1 MVTKKKLTKE
11 EWKAMTGT
19 DMSLILPSDGSI
31 ETAKESSLNDTGKE
45 KSEGTV
51 EQTDFT
57 SENLQPSTGKEEAVP
72 TSQRRISYRQRKLSL
87 DEYRKTFLQ
96 VPKIED
102 RKPVFVSGEVRDRLD
117 EFVRRLTKLQFWELA
132 RLSFGHPENLAPLP
146 KSGGNPLSVVADCE
160 KKNNQKSNKENMN
173 DRKKNRPRGRPRVS
187 GVCKLSKA
195 VTVKFSKI
203 DYERLCRRSRQANL
217 TLAEFLRVSA
227 FETTIT
233 ARHSAEE
240 TAAIRSLT
248 GMANNLNQLTRLSH
262 QAGFHRTQRTVTE
275 LLLKL
280 KEIIVRYR
288 YGERRPS

>member
-1 MVTKKKLTKE
+1 MTDLLT
-11 EWKAMTGT
+11 
-19 DMSLILPSDGSI
+19 DYSHYSI
-31 ETAKESSLNDTGKE
+31 QTVSSRPEGVMDKTSVLGV
-45 KSEGTV
+45 SEV
-51 EQTDFT
+51 IFRA
-57 SENLQPSTGKEEAVP
+57 S
-72 TSQRRISYRQRKLSL
+72 
-87 DEYRKTFLQ
+87 RKTSLH
-96 VPKIED
+96 
-102 RKPVFVSGEVRDRLD
+102 S
-117 EFVRRLTKLQFWELA
+117 RRVEAIRSRWSQI
-132 RLSFGHPENLAPLP
+132 
-146 KSGGNPLSVVADCE
+146 V
-160 KKNNQKSNKENMN
+160 KKNNQKSKEENMN
-173 DRKKNRPRGRPRVS
+173 DRKNNRPRGRPRVS

-240 TAAIRSLT
+240 TAVIRSLT

-262 QAGFHRTQRTVTE
+262 QAGFHRTQKTVTE

-288 YGERRPS
+288 YGERRQS

>member
-1 MVTKKKLTKE
+1 MTDLLTDSSHYSIQTVSIRLGRVTDKTSVL
-11 EWKAMTGT
+11 GV
-19 DMSLILPSDGSI
+19 
-31 ETAKESSLNDTGKE
+31 
-45 KSEGTV
+45 SEV
-51 EQTDFT
+51 IFRA
-57 SENLQPSTGKEEAVP
+57 S
-72 TSQRRISYRQRKLSL
+72 
-87 DEYRKTFLQ
+87 RKTSLH
-96 VPKIED
+96 
-102 RKPVFVSGEVRDRLD
+102 S
-117 EFVRRLTKLQFWELA
+117 RRVEAIRSRWSQI
-132 RLSFGHPENLAPLP
+132 
-146 KSGGNPLSVVADCE
+146 V
-160 KKNNQKSNKENMN
+160 KKNNQTSKEENMN
-173 DRKKNRPRGRPRVS
+173 DRKNNRPRGRPRVS

-240 TAAIRSLT
+240 TAVIRSLT

-262 QAGFHRTQRTVTE
+262 QAGFHRTQKTVTE

-288 YGERRPS
+288 NVERRQS

>member
-1 MVTKKKLTKE
+1 MTFSGMTDLLTDSSHYSIQTVRSRPEGVTDKTSVL
-11 EWKAMTGT
+11 GV
-19 DMSLILPSDGSI
+19 
-31 ETAKESSLNDTGKE
+31 
-45 KSEGTV
+45 SEV
-51 EQTDFT
+51 IFRA
-57 SENLQPSTGKEEAVP
+57 S
-72 TSQRRISYRQRKLSL
+72 
-87 DEYRKTFLQ
+87 RKTSLH
-96 VPKIED
+96 
-102 RKPVFVSGEVRDRLD
+102 S
-117 EFVRRLTKLQFWELA
+117 RRVEAIRSRWSQIM
-132 RLSFGHPENLAPLP
+132 
-146 KSGGNPLSVVADCE
+146 
-160 KKNNQKSNKENMN
+160 KKNNQKSKEENMN
-173 DRKKNRPRGRPRVS
+173 DRKNNRPRGRPRVS

-240 TAAIRSLT
+240 TAVIRSFT

-262 QAGFHRTQRTVTE
+262 QAGFHRTQKTVTE

-288 YGERRPS
+288 NVERRQS

>member
-1 MVTKKKLTKE
+1 
-11 EWKAMTGT
+11 MT
-19 DMSLILPSDGSI
+19 DLL
-31 ETAKESSLNDTGKE
+31 
-45 KSEGTV
+45 
-51 EQTDFT
+51 TDFSHYSIQTVSSRPEGVTDKT
-57 SENLQPSTGKEEAVP
+57 SVLGVSEVIFRAS
-72 TSQRRISYRQRKLSL
+72 
-87 DEYRKTFLQ
+87 RKTSLH
-96 VPKIED
+96 
-102 RKPVFVSGEVRDRLD
+102 S
-117 EFVRRLTKLQFWELA
+117 RRVEAIRSRWSQI
-132 RLSFGHPENLAPLP
+132 
-146 KSGGNPLSVVADCE
+146 V
-160 KKNNQKSNKENMN
+160 KKNNQKSKEENMN
-173 DRKKNRPRGRPRVS
+173 DRKNNRPRGRPRVS

-240 TAAIRSLT
+240 TAVIRSLT

-262 QAGFHRTQRTVTE
+262 QAGFHRTQKTVTE

-288 YGERRPS
+288 NVERRQS

>member
-1 MVTKKKLTKE
+1 MTDLLT
-11 EWKAMTGT
+11 
-19 DMSLILPSDGSI
+19 DSSHYSI
-31 ETAKESSLNDTGKE
+31 QTVCSRP
-45 KSEGTV
+45 EG
-51 EQTDFT
+51 E
-57 SENLQPSTGKEEAVP
+57 
-72 TSQRRISYRQRKLSL
+72 R
-87 DEYRKTFLQ
+87 
-96 VPKIED
+96 
-102 RKPVFVSGEVRDRLD
+102 
-117 EFVRRLTKLQFWELA
+117 TKLQFWELA
-132 RLSFGHPENLAPLP
+132 RLSFEHPENLAPLP
-146 KSGGNPLSVVADCE
+146 KSGGNPLPVVADCE
-160 KKNNQKSNKENMN
+160 KKNNQKSKEENMN

-240 TAAIRSLT
+240 TAVIRSLT

-275 LLLKL
+275 LLQKL
-280 KEIIVRYR
+280 KDIIVQYR
-288 YGERRPS
+288 HGERRPS

>member
-1 MVTKKKLTKE
+1 MTDLLT
-11 EWKAMTGT
+11 
-19 DMSLILPSDGSI
+19 DYSHYSI
-31 ETAKESSLNDTGKE
+31 QTVSSRPEGVMDKTSVLGV
-45 KSEGTV
+45 SEV
-51 EQTDFT
+51 IFRA
-57 SENLQPSTGKEEAVP
+57 S
-72 TSQRRISYRQRKLSL
+72 
-87 DEYRKTFLQ
+87 RKTSLH
-96 VPKIED
+96 
-102 RKPVFVSGEVRDRLD
+102 S
-117 EFVRRLTKLQFWELA
+117 RRVEAIRSRWSQI
-132 RLSFGHPENLAPLP
+132 
-146 KSGGNPLSVVADCE
+146 V
-160 KKNNQKSNKENMN
+160 KKNNQKSKEENMN
-173 DRKKNRPRGRPRVS
+173 DRKNNRPRGRPRVS

-240 TAAIRSLT
+240 TAVIRSLT

-262 QAGFHRTQRTVTE
+262 QAGFHRTQKTVTE

-288 YGERRPS
+288 NVERRQS

>member
-1 MVTKKKLTKE
+1 MTDLLTDSSHYSIQTVSIRLGRVTDKTSVL
-11 EWKAMTGT
+11 GV
-19 DMSLILPSDGSI
+19 
-31 ETAKESSLNDTGKE
+31 
-45 KSEGTV
+45 SEV
-51 EQTDFT
+51 IFRA
-57 SENLQPSTGKEEAVP
+57 S
-72 TSQRRISYRQRKLSL
+72 
-87 DEYRKTFLQ
+87 RKTSLH
-96 VPKIED
+96 
-102 RKPVFVSGEVRDRLD
+102 S
-117 EFVRRLTKLQFWELA
+117 RRVEAIRSRWSQI
-132 RLSFGHPENLAPLP
+132 
-146 KSGGNPLSVVADCE
+146 V
-160 KKNNQKSNKENMN
+160 KKNNQKSKEENMN
-173 DRKKNRPRGRPRVS
+173 DRKNNRPRGRPRVS

-240 TAAIRSLT
+240 TAVIRSLT

-262 QAGFHRTQRTVTE
+262 QAGFHRKTVTE

-288 YGERRPS
+288 NVERRQS

>member
-1 MVTKKKLTKE
+1 MTFSGMTDLLTDSSHYSIQTVSSRPGGVTDKTSVL
-11 EWKAMTGT
+11 GV
-19 DMSLILPSDGSI
+19 
-31 ETAKESSLNDTGKE
+31 
-45 KSEGTV
+45 SEV
-51 EQTDFT
+51 IFRA
-57 SENLQPSTGKEEAVP
+57 S
-72 TSQRRISYRQRKLSL
+72 
-87 DEYRKTFLQ
+87 RKTSLH
-96 VPKIED
+96 
-102 RKPVFVSGEVRDRLD
+102 S
-117 EFVRRLTKLQFWELA
+117 RRVEAIRSRWSQI
-132 RLSFGHPENLAPLP
+132 
-146 KSGGNPLSVVADCE
+146 V
-160 KKNNQKSNKENMN
+160 KKNNQKSKEENMN
-173 DRKKNRPRGRPRVS
+173 DRKNNRPRGRPRVS

-240 TAAIRSLT
+240 TAVIRSLT

-262 QAGFHRTQRTVTE
+262 QAGFHRTQKTVTE

-288 YGERRPS
+288 NVERRQS

>member
-1 MVTKKKLTKE
+1 MAKAVTFSGMTDLLTDSSHYSIQTVSSRPE
-11 EWKAMTGT
+11 GVT
-19 DMSLILPSDGSI
+19 DKTSVL
-31 ETAKESSLNDTGKE
+31 EV
-45 KSEGTV
+45 SEV
-51 EQTDFT
+51 IFRA
-57 SENLQPSTGKEEAVP
+57 S
-72 TSQRRISYRQRKLSL
+72 
-87 DEYRKTFLQ
+87 RKTSLH
-96 VPKIED
+96 
-102 RKPVFVSGEVRDRLD
+102 S
-117 EFVRRLTKLQFWELA
+117 RRVEAIRSRWSQI
-132 RLSFGHPENLAPLP
+132 
-146 KSGGNPLSVVADCE
+146 V
-160 KKNNQKSNKENMN
+160 KKNNQKSKEENMN
-173 DRKKNRPRGRPRVS
+173 DRKNNRPRGRPRVS

-240 TAAIRSLT
+240 TAVIRSLT

-262 QAGFHRTQRTVTE
+262 QAGFHRTQKTVTE

-288 YGERRPS
+288 NVERRQS

>member
-1 MVTKKKLTKE
+1 MTFSGMTDLLT
-11 EWKAMTGT
+11 
-19 DMSLILPSDGSI
+19 DSSHYSI
-31 ETAKESSLNDTGKE
+31 QTVSIRLGRVMDKTSVLGV
-45 KSEGTV
+45 SEV
-51 EQTDFT
+51 IFRA
-57 SENLQPSTGKEEAVP
+57 S
-72 TSQRRISYRQRKLSL
+72 
-87 DEYRKTFLQ
+87 RKTSLH
-96 VPKIED
+96 
-102 RKPVFVSGEVRDRLD
+102 S
-117 EFVRRLTKLQFWELA
+117 RRVEAIRSRWSQI
-132 RLSFGHPENLAPLP
+132 
-146 KSGGNPLSVVADCE
+146 V
-160 KKNNQKSNKENMN
+160 KKNNQKSKEENMN
-173 DRKKNRPRGRPRVS
+173 DRKNNRPRGRPRVS

-240 TAAIRSLT
+240 TAVIRSLT

-262 QAGFHRTQRTVTE
+262 QAGFHRTQKTVTE

-288 YGERRPS
+288 NVERRQS

>member
-1 MVTKKKLTKE
+1 MTFSGMTDLLTDSSHYSIQTVSIRLGRVTDKTSVL
-11 EWKAMTGT
+11 GV
-19 DMSLILPSDGSI
+19 
-31 ETAKESSLNDTGKE
+31 
-45 KSEGTV
+45 SEV
-51 EQTDFT
+51 IFRA
-57 SENLQPSTGKEEAVP
+57 S
-72 TSQRRISYRQRKLSL
+72 
-87 DEYRKTFLQ
+87 RKTSLH
-96 VPKIED
+96 
-102 RKPVFVSGEVRDRLD
+102 S
-117 EFVRRLTKLQFWELA
+117 RRVEAIRSRWSQI
-132 RLSFGHPENLAPLP
+132 
-146 KSGGNPLSVVADCE
+146 V
-160 KKNNQKSNKENMN
+160 KKNNQKSKEENMN
-173 DRKKNRPRGRPRVS
+173 DRKNNRPRGRPRVS

-240 TAAIRSLT
+240 TAVIRSLT

-262 QAGFHRTQRTVTE
+262 QAGFHRTQKTVTE

-288 YGERRPS
+288 NVERRQS

>member
-1 MVTKKKLTKE
+1 MTDLLTDSSHYSIQTVSIRLGRVTDK
-11 EWKAMTGT
+11 
-19 DMSLILPSDGSI
+19 
-31 ETAKESSLNDTGKE
+31 
-45 KSEGTV
+45 
-51 EQTDFT
+51 T
-57 SENLQPSTGKEEAVP
+57 SVLGVREVIFRAS
-72 TSQRRISYRQRKLSL
+72 
-87 DEYRKTFLQ
+87 RKTSLH
-96 VPKIED
+96 
-102 RKPVFVSGEVRDRLD
+102 S
-117 EFVRRLTKLQFWELA
+117 RRVEAIRSRWSQI
-132 RLSFGHPENLAPLP
+132 
-146 KSGGNPLSVVADCE
+146 V
-160 KKNNQKSNKENMN
+160 KKNNQKSKEENMN
-173 DRKKNRPRGRPRVS
+173 DRKNNRPRGRPRVS

-240 TAAIRSLT
+240 TAVIRSLT

-262 QAGFHRTQRTVTE
+262 QAGFHRTQKTVTE

-288 YGERRPS
+288 NVERRQS

>member
-1 MVTKKKLTKE
+1 M
-11 EWKAMTGT
+11 
-19 DMSLILPSDGSI
+19 
-31 ETAKESSLNDTGKE
+31 
-45 KSEGTV
+45 
-51 EQTDFT
+51 
-57 SENLQPSTGKEEAVP
+57 
-72 TSQRRISYRQRKLSL
+72 
-87 DEYRKTFLQ
+87 
-96 VPKIED
+96 
-102 RKPVFVSGEVRDRLD
+102 
-117 EFVRRLTKLQFWELA
+117 
-132 RLSFGHPENLAPLP
+132 
-146 KSGGNPLSVVADCE
+146 VADCE
-160 KKNNQKSNKENMN
+160 KKNNQKSKEENMN

-217 TLAEFLRVSA
+217 TLAEFIRVSA

-240 TAAIRSLT
+240 TAVIRSLT

-275 LLLKL
+275 LLQKL

-288 YGERRPS
+288 NGERRPS